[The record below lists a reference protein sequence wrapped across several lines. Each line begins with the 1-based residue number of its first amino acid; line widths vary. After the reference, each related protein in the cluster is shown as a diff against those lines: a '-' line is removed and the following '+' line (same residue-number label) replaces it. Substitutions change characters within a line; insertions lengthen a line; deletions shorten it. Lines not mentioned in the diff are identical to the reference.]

1 MLITD
6 IGAHLLPSLRC
17 RITVS
22 LLALPGVRASRCA
35 RQDNPLQTEEQ
46 RQARELLNEGVP
58 NFENGQYD
66 QAARDFLRAKRLD
79 PKLLN
84 ARL

>member
-6 IGAHLLPSLRC
+6 IRAYLLPSLRC

-22 LLALPGVRASRCA
+22 LLALPRVTASRY
-35 RQDNPLQTEEQ
+35 DNPLQTEKQ
-46 RQARELLNEGVP
+46 RQARESLNEGVP

-66 QAARDFLRAKRLD
+66 QGARDFLRAKRLD
-79 PKLLN
+79 PKIPN

>member
-6 IGAHLLPSLRC
+6 IRAHLLPSLRC

-22 LLALPGVRASRCA
+22 LLVLPGVTASRCA
-35 RQDNPLQTEEQ
+35 RQDNPLRTERQ

>member
-1 MLITD
+1 VLITD
-6 IGAHLLPSLRC
+6 IGAHLLPSLRR

-46 RQARELLNEGVP
+46 RQARELLN
-58 NFENGQYD
+58 D